1 MTWTVRRGYL
11 DLLGN
16 IKLWAAASGITGPSM
31 YDAVFSSRYTGWPY
45 LRNLYVISLKVFALQ
60 SVYLSTLRF
69 RTLTAKRFVQSN

>member
-45 LRNLYVISLKVFALQ
+45 LRNLYVISLTFPDSNCK
-60 SVYLSTLRF
+60 TLCPIKLKLDREID
-69 RTLTAKRFVQSN
+69 QHHS